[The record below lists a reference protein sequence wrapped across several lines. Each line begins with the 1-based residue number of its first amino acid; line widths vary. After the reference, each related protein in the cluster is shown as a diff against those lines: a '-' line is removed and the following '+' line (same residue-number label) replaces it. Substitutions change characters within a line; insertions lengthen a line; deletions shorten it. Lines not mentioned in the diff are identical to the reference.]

1 MKAKALPR
9 RGKKVSIDKAF
20 RKLRPA
26 LGPNGAVDEMN
37 KALLRDDKR
46 ARLFSN
52 GRLVNPN
59 FIRTN
64 LVVKGPGSRRADGQ
78 RRRRAEIAAKRALD
92 KPEEAYTWEM
102 DADEMIE
109 ALLPTTSGKS
119 PRKTSAKRKR
129 TRQQELVLEVA
140 AEIWLGG
147 WEHIETREIIKK
159 VSDKLE
165 ARSLAV
171 PKRDVF
177 LRALDR
183 R

>member
-92 KPEEAYTWEM
+92 KPEEAYT
-102 DADEMIE
+102 
-109 ALLPTTSGKS
+109 
-119 PRKTSAKRKR
+119 
-129 TRQQELVLEVA
+129 
-140 AEIWLGG
+140 
-147 WEHIETREIIKK
+147 
-159 VSDKLE
+159 
-165 ARSLAV
+165 
-171 PKRDVF
+171 
-177 LRALDR
+177 
-183 R
+183 